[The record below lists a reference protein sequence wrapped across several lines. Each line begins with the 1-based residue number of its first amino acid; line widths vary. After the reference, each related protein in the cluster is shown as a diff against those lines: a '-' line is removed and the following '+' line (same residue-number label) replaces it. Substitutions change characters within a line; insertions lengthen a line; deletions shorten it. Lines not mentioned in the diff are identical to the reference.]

1 MEGIKNDSKV
11 VALGYM
17 EVPFIDQ
24 WIRVWEVGVK
34 RPNSLEFEVLVSEQ
48 MEMLRCELESRYRPQ
63 RTGGKD
69 LGVIGV

>member
-1 MEGIKNDSKV
+1 MTLRLWHWGTWRCHSLINGSEFGG
-11 VALGYM
+11 L
-17 EVPFIDQ
+17 
-24 WIRVWEVGVK
+24 GVK